1 MTALEPRLV
10 AVTGVM
16 SGEVFPL
23 SGPELSLGRDPSN
36 VLCFPDPALSRR
48 QCLFTVEEGAWT
60 LTNLSTSNGTF
71 VNGLQVATHRLS
83 EGDRIAVGGSILL
96 FVDTARASS
105 TAAPDEPG
113 SGPDDHLAPAV
124 TKYVET
130 PIGPDR
136 LSRTQQGLRAL
147 LRLSA
152 VIHSTQSED
161 ALYSELLKLLTER
174 LPIRTAA
181 VVMRNGDG
189 VLEVFRDEG
198 GSTTAARDVDVAM
211 VEQVMGSRS
220 GMLGRSSEAGTH
232 PGVPTLVVPLILGH
246 RAAGAIYLEAAGAAF
261 DNEDLQLLMAV
272 ATLSAIALENVRRV
286 ASLERETERLK
297 LDAPEPKLVGDSPPI
312 LALNETIRRV
322 SRAQTTVLLTGE
334 TGTGKEIAARTIHM
348 NSPRANRP
356 FVAVNCAAL
365 AENLLESELFGH
377 ERGAFSGAVAQKKGR
392 IRARGVGTLF
402 LDEIGELALA
412 MQSKLL
418 RVLQERELERLGGT
432 RTVKVDIRLIS
443 ATNRD
448 LDAEVKAGRFRDD
461 LLYRVKVVQIE
472 MPPLR
477 DRPADIPALARHFL
491 ENCRGKV
498 GRHVT
503 GISPEAMACL
513 RAYDW
518 PGNVRELENAI
529 ERAGVLGSTDEILP
543 EDLPEAVVEAH
554 ARVARG
560 EEGNIHSAIIEA
572 KRKAIL
578 AAFRATGG
586 NYTATAHML
595 GVHPNYLHRLI
606 KNLGIKG
613 LLNGGE

>member
-23 SGPELSLGRDPSN
+23 SGPELSLGREPSN

-48 QCLFTVEEGAWT
+48 QCVFTVEEGAWM

-96 FVDTARASS
+96 FVETARAAA

-113 SGPDDHLAPAV
+113 AGPDDRLAPAV
-124 TKYVET
+124 TKYLET

-136 LSRTQQGLRAL
+136 LSRTEQGLRAL

-152 VIHSTQSED
+152 VVHSTQSED
-161 ALYSELLKLLTER
+161 ALYAELLKLLTGM

-181 VVMRNGDG
+181 IVMRNQDG
-189 VLEVFRDEG
+189 VLETVQNDAS
-198 GSTTAARDVDVAM
+198 STTPARDLDVAM
-211 VEQVMGSRS
+211 VEQVMASRG
-220 GMLGRSSEAGTH
+220 GMLGRRDGSTR
-232 PGVPTLVVPLILGH
+232 PGVPTLIVPLVLGN
-246 RAAGAIYLEAAGAAF
+246 RAAGVIYLEAAGAAF

-272 ATLSAIALENVRRV
+272 ATLSAIAIENVRRV

-297 LDAPEPKLVGDSPPI
+297 LDAPEPKLVGGSPPI

-348 NSPRANRP
+348 NSPRATRP

-377 ERGAFSGAVAQKKGR
+377 ERGAFSGAVQQKKGR
-392 IRARGVGTLF
+392 IELAESGTLF
-402 LDEIGELALA
+402 LDEIGDLPLA

-418 RVLQERELERLGGT
+418 RVLQEREFERLGGT
-432 RTVKVDIRLIS
+432 RTLKVDIRLIS

-448 LDAEVKAGRFRDD
+448 LAAEVRAGRFRDD
-461 LLYRVKVVQIE
+461 LFYRLKVVQIE

-491 ENCRGKV
+491 DGCRGKA

-513 RAYDW
+513 RSYDW
-518 PGNVRELENAI
+518 PGNVRELENTI
-529 ERAGVLGSTDEILP
+529 ERAAVLGSTEEILP
-543 EDLPEAVVEAH
+543 DDLPEAIVEAH
-554 ARVARG
+554 ARVVRG
-560 EEGNIHSAIIEA
+560 EEGNIHSTIIEA
-572 KRKAIL
+572 KKTAVI

-586 NYTATAHML
+586 NYTATARML

-606 KNLGIKG
+606 KNLGIKA